1 MSDLLEKEKQKQAIK
16 PPTLHNVVFLND
28 DFTSFEFVVDCLVSI
43 FGKTEEQAT
52 MLAKSIHNSGKA
64 VVGTYTKD
72 IAITKQSKTMDIAQ
86 RREFPLQVIVE
97 AA

>member
-1 MSDLLEKEKQKQAIK
+1 
-16 PPTLHNVVFLND
+16 
-28 DFTSFEFVVDCLVSI
+28 
-43 FGKTEEQAT
+43 

-72 IAITKQSKTMDIAQ
+72 IAITKQSMTMDIAQ
-86 RREFPLQVIVE
+86 RLEFPLQVIVE